1 VDLDVPGQQT
11 SLTVLRQNLHTSGA
25 DPADRRGDRVRL
37 AWLPEHVIELG
48 SAPPVTTPITE
59 ESA

>member
-1 VDLDVPGQQT
+1 
-11 SLTVLRQNLHTSGA
+11 VLRQNQRTAAG

-48 SAPPVTTPITE
+48 QEAPTPTTE

>member
-1 VDLDVPGQQT
+1 
-11 SLTVLRQNLHTSGA
+11 VLRQNLHTTA
-25 DPADRRGDRVRL
+25 EEPADRRGDRVRL

-48 SAPPVTTPITE
+48 TTAPPITE